1 MCQRRYVEVRGTS
14 GSGGGAQD
22 TGGKR
27 GKDRKERGED
37 KGRGELGVMV
47 GMQKET
53 GGEAFEWH

>member
-1 MCQRRYVEVRGTS
+1 MGVEAEPRIR
-14 GSGGGAQD
+14 
-22 TGGKR
+22 GGKR